1 MKTIIYLFISLTIFT
16 SCEKEKKTFTVSY
29 KITVIS
35 GSSPAYYVQ
44 YSAQNNST
52 QSKGPISQT
61 MWVSDKVTDKE
72 EESTVS
78 LKLTG
83 GQGCSYM
90 MYIYVNGALRVQDR
104 MDDPYGPKTITADL

>member
-1 MKTIIYLFISLTIFT
+1 MRIFAFILAFLIFFS